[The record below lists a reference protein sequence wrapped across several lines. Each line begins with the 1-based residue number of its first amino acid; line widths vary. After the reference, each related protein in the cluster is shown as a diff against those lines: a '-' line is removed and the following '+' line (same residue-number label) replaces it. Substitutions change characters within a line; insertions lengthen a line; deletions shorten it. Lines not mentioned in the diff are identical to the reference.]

1 MLDRLRSLWNRNR
14 VPPTTITVYT
24 RSGCSCCDKALVTL
38 QAARRRHPLHI
49 ETIDV
54 DANPELAARYGLEV
68 PVVAVDGVVR
78 FRGVVNP
85 VLLERLLARS
95 QRNRTAF
102 PPIDPASRPTG
113 ATVEPPP

>member
-1 MLDRLRSLWNRNR
+1 
-14 VPPTTITVYT
+14 
-24 RSGCSCCDKALVTL
+24 
-38 QAARRRHPLHI
+38 
-49 ETIDV
+49 
-54 DANPELAARYGLEV
+54 
-68 PVVAVDGVVR
+68 VVR

-113 ATVEPPP
+113 ATAEPPP